1 MSNIL
6 LKGLVD
12 NMGNLFKY
20 EFRKIST
27 SKLFYICLAISI
39 AFIIVNLGLLKLMD
53 YVEPYL
59 NQMEAEDGVE
69 VAYEFSYSAVLC
81 LLLGLSNASIT
92 LIGAVFIT
100 LYVSED
106 YRNGVI
112 KNIYGKGYSRAHVFI
127 AKYVVSLAAL
137 LVMSIVVMLLSYLL
151 GLLFFGNG
159 SDAPSNLIY
168 NLLVQLLTVVVYHA
182 VFFAVT
188 MAISKI
194 TIVMIINILG
204 FNLLTLVVSL
214 LSLGLDEAFDIK
226 NFTLTDYWFGSFLTN
241 LSNIDVST
249 GDITIMLVANIIYT
263 GASLAIGYV
272 LTQRKD
278 V

>member
-1 MSNIL
+1 
-6 LKGLVD
+6 
-12 NMGNLFKY
+12 MGNLFKY
-20 EFRKIST
+20 EFRKIYS
-27 SKLFYICLAISI
+27 SKLFYICLGICV
-39 AFIIVNLGLLKLMD
+39 AFIVLNLGLIKLMNL
-53 YVEPYL
+53 VEPAL
-59 NQMEAEDGVE
+59 TEMSEGQEGAAEVE
-69 VAYEFSYSAVLC
+69 LAFVSFNYSAIQS
-81 LLLGLSNASIT
+81 LLTGIGNASIT

-112 KNIYGKGYSRAHVFI
+112 KNIYGKGYSRANVFI
-127 AKYVVSLAAL
+127 AKYVISLASL
-137 LVMSIVVMLLSYLL
+137 LVMSIVSMLLSYLL
-151 GLLFFGNG
+151 GFLFFGNEQA
-159 SDAPSNLIY
+159 APSNLIY
-168 NLLVQLLTVVVYHA
+168 NLLVQLLTVVTYHA

-194 TIVMIINILG
+194 GIVMVINILG
-204 FNLLTLVVSL
+204 LSLITLVVSL
-214 LSLGLDEAFDIK
+214 ASAGLDSVYDLGSFNI
-226 NFTLTDYWFGSFLTN
+226 NDYWFASFLTN
-241 LSNIDVST
+241 LSNINVST